1 MRLAPIALFVYNR
14 PEHTLKTLEALAQ
27 NDLASQSE
35 LFVFCDGP
43 KHNADAKTNKAIK
56 KVRAIVSRKQW
67 CNKVTIYESDTNK
80 GLADSIVTGVSEVVN
95 KFGKIIVLED
105 DIVTAK
111 GFLSF
116 MNKALELYKYEDRVM
131 QISGFMVPSKVEL
144 EQTGFFR
151 CPGSWGWATWN
162 SSWKHYNHNTSEL
175 VSKITKED
183 ISTFNLDD
191 NYHYYN
197 QLVDNDSG
205 KLKTWVVRWYASI
218 YYQNGLCLYPKKSLI
233 QNIGFGTGATN
244 TSSNVIENYVFNN
257 KNLIATCSLNKI
269 ANIHESESYML
280 AFKSFYAY
288 QNYLWSKPSI
298 QKRLLSKINRVW
310 NLFR

>member
-205 KLKTWVVRWYASI
+205 KLKTWVVRWYASM

>member
-288 QNYLWSKPSI
+288 QNYLWSKPSM

>member
-1 MRLAPIALFVYNR
+1 MSLAPIVLFVYNR
-14 PEHTLKTLEALAQ
+14 PQHTLKTLEALKQ
-27 NDLASQSE
+27 NELAEMSE
-35 LFVFCDGP
+35 LFIFCDGP
-43 KHNADAKTNKAIK
+43 KADATKQDQERIN
-56 KVRAIVSRKQW
+56 KVRDLVKKKNW
-67 CNKVTIYESDTNK
+67 CKKVTIRESHVNK
-80 GLADSIVTGVSEVVN
+80 GLANSIVQGVTEIVN
-95 KFGKIIVLED
+95 TYGKIIVLED
-105 DIVTAK
+105 DIVTSK
-111 GFLSF
+111 GFLRY
-116 MNKALELYKYEDRVM
+116 MNEALDLYENEPKVM

-205 KLKTWVVRWYASI
+205 KLKTWVVRWYASM

-288 QNYLWSKPSI
+288 QNYLWSKPSM

>member
-1 MRLAPIALFVYNR
+1 M
-14 PEHTLKTLEALAQ
+14 
-27 NDLASQSE
+27 
-35 LFVFCDGP
+35 
-43 KHNADAKTNKAIK
+43 
-56 KVRAIVSRKQW
+56 
-67 CNKVTIYESDTNK
+67 
-80 GLADSIVTGVSEVVN
+80 ADSIVAGVTEIVN
-95 KFGKIIVLED
+95 TYGKIIVLED

-111 GFLSF
+111 RFLRY
-116 MNKALELYKYEDRVM
+116 MNEALDLYENEPRVM

-144 EQTGFFR
+144 EQTGLFR

-191 NYHYYN
+191 NYHYYD

-205 KLKTWVVRWYASI
+205 KLKTWVVRWYASMH
-218 YYQNGLCLYPKKSLI
+218 YQNGLCLYPKKSLI
-233 QNIGFGTGATN
+233 QNIGFGAGATN
-244 TSSNVIENYVFNN
+244 TSSNVFESYVFNK
-257 KNLIATCSLNKI
+257 KNLVATLPLNKI
-269 ANIHESESYML
+269 AVINESESYAL

-288 QNYLWSKPSI
+288 QNYLWSKPTM
-298 QKRLLSKINRVW
+298 QERLWSKINRVW